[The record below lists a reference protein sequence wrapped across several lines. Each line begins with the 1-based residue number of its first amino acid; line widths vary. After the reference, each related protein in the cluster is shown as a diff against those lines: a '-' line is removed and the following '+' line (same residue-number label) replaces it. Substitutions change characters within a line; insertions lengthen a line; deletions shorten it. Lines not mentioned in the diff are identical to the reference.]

1 MKVVLTLIVIQ
12 QNRNVQYSHD
22 DFFKFLLT
30 DDDRFP
36 CKYISTKDIEE
47 TAKELFSEYVNVYFD
62 WTTLELMDFRK
73 LDTTTCEIVYSIKL
87 PNLLGIE
94 KRGKFVSHN
103 HKANIE
109 SFYGRILS
117 RKFRIF

>member
-1 MKVVLTLIVIQ
+1 MKVALTLIVVQ
-12 QNRNVQYSHD
+12 QNPNVQYSHD

-30 DDDRFP
+30 EDGQFP
-36 CKYISTKDIEE
+36 SKYISTKDITD
-47 TAKELFSEYVNVYFD
+47 TARDLFSEYVSVYFD
-62 WTTLELMDFRK
+62 WTSIELMDFRK
-73 LDTTTCEIVYSIKL
+73 VNTTDCEVVYAIKL

-103 HKANIE
+103 NKPNFE